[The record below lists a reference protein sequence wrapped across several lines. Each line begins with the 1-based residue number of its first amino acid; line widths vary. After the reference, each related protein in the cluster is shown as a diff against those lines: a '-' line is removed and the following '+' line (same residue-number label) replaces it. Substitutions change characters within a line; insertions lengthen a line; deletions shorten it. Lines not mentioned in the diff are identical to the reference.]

1 MMLPPSTATD
11 QIYRQPQ
18 AMLVDFQFNEAVAA
32 VFPDMIRRSVPS
44 YGDMVAMV
52 GLFAERYLQRGS
64 RGYDLGCSL
73 GASSIAMASRIPHR
87 DYQIIAVDNSPAMI
101 ARCRDH
107 LRQNHPEAP
116 IQLICADLHEVVIAD
131 ASIVVLNFTLQFI
144 PLAQRSPL
152 IERIYAG
159 LRPGGILLLAE
170 KIAYPDPEQQ
180 QWQESMQLAFKQANG
195 YSALEI
201 SQKRAALEHTLIPE
215 TLEAH
220 QQRLTAAGFAP
231 VECWFHC
238 FNFAALAA
246 IK

>member
-1 MMLPPSTATD
+1 MTLLPPTATD
-11 QIYRQPQ
+11 RIYAEPQPR
-18 AMLVDFQFNEAVAA
+18 LVDFQFNEAVAA
-32 VFPDMIRRSVPS
+32 VFPDMIRRSVPG
-44 YGDMVAMV
+44 YGEMVAMV

-73 GASSIAMASRIPHR
+73 GASSIALASRIPHR
-87 DYQIIAVDNSPAMI
+87 DYQIIAVDNSLAMLT
-101 ARCRDH
+101 RCRAH
-107 LRQNHPEAP
+107 LRQTLPEAP
-116 IQLICADLHEVVIAD
+116 IQLICADINQVVIAD

-144 PLAQRSPL
+144 PLADRAAL

-170 KIAYPDPEQQ
+170 KIAYPDPPQQ

-201 SQKRAALEHTLIPE
+201 SQKRAALEHILIPE
-215 TLEAH
+215 TLTAH

-246 IK
+246 LK